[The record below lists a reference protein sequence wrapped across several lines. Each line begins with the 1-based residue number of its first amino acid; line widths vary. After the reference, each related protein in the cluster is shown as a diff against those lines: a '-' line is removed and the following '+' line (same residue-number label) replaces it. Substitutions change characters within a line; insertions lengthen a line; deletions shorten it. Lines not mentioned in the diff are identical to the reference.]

1 MKASCKQCGAMNH
14 WKFKDS
20 GKNFLRFSYRC
31 VCGFIDTMVKTIKP
45 EKKPKALPK
54 SPLDISYDYAVMND
68 NRKTP
73 CVRVFD
79 EEKTAEDYIN
89 RQQKP
94 SLFRIEER
102 KRK

>member
-1 MKASCKQCGAMNH
+1 MKSFCKECGAMNH

-20 GKNFLRFSYRC
+20 GKNFLRYSYRC
-31 VCGFIDTMVKTIKP
+31 VCGFVDMMVETIKP
-45 EKKPKALPK
+45 EKKSKALPK
-54 SPLDISYDYAVMND
+54 SPLDISYDYAVM
-68 NRKTP
+68 KEGQKKA
-73 CVRVFD
+73 VRVFD
-79 EEKTAEDYIN
+79 EEETAEDYIN